1 VSTTWRTLLGDY
13 RDADALTRTLDV
25 TIHTACAQ
33 HLLARELTV
42 SGLFA

>member
-1 VSTTWRTLLGDY
+1 VSTRRRTLRGDY

-25 TIHTACAQ
+25 AIQTACAQ
-33 HLLARELTV
+33 HLLARELTA